1 MPLSLEKKCLTS
13 TIFVF
18 TKNHGLLV
26 VVMTLE
32 DQEFR
37 EGNPQVA
44 DPGDCI
50 IYIYTSILG
59 GGFKCFFLIPFEE
72 HISQMD

>member
-1 MPLSLEKKCLTS
+1 
-13 TIFVF
+13 
-18 TKNHGLLV
+18 
-26 VVMTLE
+26 MTLE

-50 IYIYTSILG
+50 IYIYIYTSILG